1 VLFVGTGFYQV
12 FFIQCPK
19 CQSSVFWTAMKKLSF
34 KRVPDQCG
42 HCGLSFDQAFTA
54 E

>member
-1 VLFVGTGFYQV
+1 
-12 FFIQCPK
+12 
-19 CQSSVFWTAMKKLSF
+19 MKKLSF

-54 E
+54 EQDSDE